1 MRECCFFEYINL
13 ILSQLYIYIHIYR
26 HVSSWVRHDYAN
38 IIVKGGEVSNQEGNV
53 TNKCFSI
60 GSVSYW
66 KKETWNHIFLMRP
79 FQLQRHQCF
88 DPQPYGV
95 LMCFVLAWKLGPIDP
110 HRFQVVRLGMTHHGR
125 FVGCLILAHA
135 RGVETQTTFKKMLPT
150 PCERVAVWWVSTCHP
165 LLQR

>member
-1 MRECCFFEYINL
+1 MASVEDLPYHHSYIC
-13 ILSQLYIYIHIYR
+13 IKTEMKVHETIRPSMSAR
-26 HVSSWVRHDYAN
+26 PSSWVRHDYAN

-79 FQLQRHQCF
+79 FQLQRYQCF

-95 LMCFVLAWKLGPIDP
+95 LMCFVLAWKLGTIDP

-135 RGVETQTTFKKMLPT
+135 RGVETQTTF
-150 PCERVAVWWVSTCHP
+150 
-165 LLQR
+165 